1 MTQQVLTPQA
11 ALIYAETPEFD
22 AEELLASL
30 NTALVA
36 MGHVPMTLGPMS
48 SGEFILFSQPRLH
61 ATIAIHRAPLGAKGM
76 ERALNMSRHVQ
87 QHFAFQPALEK
98 KRVHVVVTVGEGEAP
113 LPFDP
118 PEPVDAPG

>member
-36 MGHVPMTLGPMS
+36 MGHVPMTLGAMS
-48 SGEFILFSQPRLH
+48 SDQFILFSQPRLH
-61 ATIAIHRAPLGAKGM
+61 ATIAIHRSPLGAKGM
-76 ERALNMSRHVQ
+76 ERAPVEIRTSRV
-87 QHFAFQPALEK
+87 
-98 KRVHVVVTVGEGEAP
+98 
-113 LPFDP
+113 
-118 PEPVDAPG
+118 